1 MNQSPPPSDN
11 LFLRSYATWRAKS
24 MKLTGRMVLLA
35 VIPLAAIML
44 LLAVAK
50 VQLNT
55 DIATHA
61 DQVGA
66 EMARQIAA
74 SVADPLAADDQL
86 SLNIQL
92 AQWKRS
98 PLISHIRLYTAEN
111 RLIAEAGDEPGRGR
125 LAPGQGDFNATVH
138 FQDAMV
144 GQVTLSLAAEP
155 FTGPANTLLWRLF
168 WTALL
173 LALVAALVAW
183 RLADG
188 MRQTL
193 RGLGSW
199 YGDSA
204 EPAPGL
210 GRRDELGEL
219 ARQLSGRRIVDLPPD
234 PEPEPEPEIEPESQ
248 AGSTRDEPTTAI
260 ADKPQMEQDAEQ
272 AEPAEGTTT
281 ATPET
286 DPIGPDALVA
296 EQNERPQGV
305 SADAP
310 RDTDGASVAAADG
323 EIAESDASE
332 AAPAA
337 APAPA
342 ETAMLAVRLGNQEAL
357 RRLARPRLMNL
368 LERYRAQLQQA
379 CELYNGHLH
388 TLQDGTSLVA
398 FHARECRQDE
408 LTHALCCG
416 ELLRV
421 LGHELQVEI
430 ADTGI
435 TLHLQLAIGHVA
447 DLRFLEEAALAT
459 HQDCLLLLEAVQHSR
474 NLLLLDAALATSDDL
489 KDRAVVRRLASQ
501 PGIYCVERLH
511 GPYQAM
517 LERQLTH
524 FYHQR
529 PD

>member
-24 MKLTGRMVLLA
+24 MKLTGRMILLA

-44 LLAVAK
+44 LLAFAK

-55 DIATHA
+55 DIATRA
-61 DQVGA
+61 DQVGT

-111 RLIAEAGDEPGRGR
+111 RLIAEAGNEPGRGR
-125 LAPGQGDFNATVH
+125 LAPGQGEFNATVH

-144 GQVTLSLAAEP
+144 GQITLSLAADP

-168 WTALL
+168 WAALL

-193 RGLGSW
+193 LGLGSW

-219 ARQLSGRRIVDLPPD
+219 ARQLSARRIVDLPPE
-234 PEPEPEPEIEPESQ
+234 PEPEPEPEIEPASPAET
-248 AGSTRDEPTTAI
+248 TRDEPTTANDDRPRI
-260 ADKPQMEQDAEQ
+260 EQDAEPV
-272 AEPAEGTTT
+272 EPAEGTTT

-286 DPIGPDALVA
+286 DPIGTDTLVA
-296 EQNERPQGV
+296 EQNEHPQGV
-305 SADAP
+305 AADSPLDAE
-310 RDTDGASVAAADG
+310 GASVAAADG
-323 EIAESDASE
+323 EMAEPDASG
-332 AAPAA
+332 AAP

-447 DLRFLEEAALAT
+447 DLRFLEEAELAT

-474 NLLLLDAALATSDDL
+474 NLLLLDAALAASDDL
-489 KDRAVVRRLASQ
+489 KARAVVRRLASQ

-529 PD
+529 PN